1 MTEQLLEMELLWPL
15 HWSSHPHSIKER
27 SRKGCWA
34 HLHSPDLKL
43 GPEIKSLCP
52 RKEPS
57 SSRSSC
63 LVQRP
68 AAFRKPCVVW
78 SRLFSICPQVLVHI
92 GNKVL
97 KAIAWPVWATPGFGK
112 SLLLVQFT
120 KHFLCSCA
128 WSPSGTNGFN
138 YQPAH
143 FKVISTSGSHC
154 QLPQTF
160 NWYRMWAI
168 IKGHT
173 CVLSPKPSAQ
183 VGAGFQ
189 QGFPF
194 LPPYMRSVCMAPFS
208 CGIKG
213 FLGNEKAL

>member
-1 MTEQLLEMELLWPL
+1 MAFPLEQPSPF
-15 HWSSHPHSIKER
+15 HQGKV
-27 SRKGCWA
+27 RKGV
-34 HLHSPDLKL
+34 L
-43 GPEIKSLCP
+43 GSFAFPRPQTWTWNKKSLSKKRAKLFTQQLSGAETCSFQEALCCL
-52 RKEPS
+52 KS
-57 SSRSSC
+57 S
-63 LVQRP
+63 
-68 AAFRKPCVVW
+68 
-78 SRLFSICPQVLVHI
+78 LFSICPQVLVHL

-97 KAIAWPVWATPGFGK
+97 KAIAWPVWVNPGFGK

-120 KHFLCSCA
+120 KYFLCSCA
-128 WSPSGTNGFN
+128 WSPSGTKGFN

-143 FKVISTSGSHC
+143 FKVISTSGSPC

-173 CVLSPKPSAQ
+173 SVLSPKPSAQ

-194 LPPYMRSVCMAPFS
+194 LPPCVRSVRMAPFS

>member
-1 MTEQLLEMELLWPL
+1 M
-15 HWSSHPHSIKER
+15 
-27 SRKGCWA
+27 
-34 HLHSPDLKL
+34 
-43 GPEIKSLCP
+43 
-52 RKEPS
+52 
-57 SSRSSC
+57 
-63 LVQRP
+63 
-68 AAFRKPCVVW
+68 
-78 SRLFSICPQVLVHI
+78 
-92 GNKVL
+92 L

-120 KHFLCSCA
+120 KYFLCSCA

-173 CVLSPKPSAQ
+173 SVLSPKPSAQ

-194 LPPYMRSVCMAPFS
+194 LPPCVLSVRMAPFS

-213 FLGNEKAL
+213 FLGNEKRYNHPQDPKGELAWQPQTKEHCVGIHSPRNSMTVFVSVWWWRVQSLESGQVAYFSELIFLICKSG